1 MLTPTRVQLPAW
13 LLQVQ
18 TPSRGGGCRSEDYIH
33 AGDACFQKGQ
43 DDPADQ
49 MYTLEHEAS
58 STSHYHKE
66 NEDFSGGGR

>member
-13 LLQVQ
+13 LQVL
-18 TPSRGGGCRSEDYIH
+18 TPSRGGRHGSEDYIH
-33 AGDACFQKGQ
+33 AGDACFHKGQ

-49 MYTLEHEAS
+49 MYTLEHEVP

-66 NEDFSGGGR
+66 NEDFSGGGW